1 MGGELP
7 REYGRTLDPFVALG
21 QAAAVTE
28 RLALGTGITLVAQ
41 HDPIGLAKQA
51 ATLDHL
57 SGGRFTLGVG
67 YGWNVEEAAD
77 HGVAWS
83 TRRELGRDRMA
94 LMRALWADE
103 PTGYEGAFGSV
114 QPSEAHPKPV
124 QRPRGP
130 VNGPRTL
137 IGGGAG
143 PKLFAHIAEYADG
156 WLPIGGRGAHR
167 VPAGAAG
174 GLGGGRA
181 RSGAPPGG
189 AVRGPPRPR
198 EARPLRGAG
207 RRGGRAPASPGGR
220 TRGPAGA
227 GRLRRVPVGAL
238 PGRARPVRT
247 GAGSPPYAPERG
259 AVRRTR
265 RSAGQPHAWR
275 VRRGGPPCAGRGAAP
290 YAPATSAP
298 RPPSAPVTSPAR
310 TAYGGRPCNRGRRQ
324 GILNHRDRIR
334 GPGRRAAPRARTG
347 GPPGWGVE

>member
-1 MGGELP
+1 MRISTTIFLTDETVTPVRLARELEQRGFGGLYLPEHTHIPVIRSTPYPMGGELP

-41 HDPIGLAKQA
+41 HDPIDLAKQA

-77 HGVAWS
+77 HGVEWS
-83 TRRELGRDRMA
+83 TRRDLGRDRMA

-114 QPSEAHPKPV
+114 QASEAHPKPV

-156 WLPIGGRGAHR
+156 WLPIGG
-167 VPAGAAG
+167 G
-174 GLGGGRA
+174 GLTE
-181 RSGAPPGG
+181 SLPK
-189 AVRGPPRPR
+189 
-198 EARPLRGAG
+198 LRTAWAEAG
-207 RRGGRAPASPGGR
+207 RDPEDLQVVPYAVLPSPGKLAHYADLGIEEVVLQLP
-220 TRGPAGA
+220 PAD
-227 GRLRRVPVGAL
+227 
-238 PGRARPVRT
+238 
-247 GAGSPPYAPERG
+247 APE
-259 AVRRTR
+259 VLRTLDDY
-265 RSAGQPHAWR
+265 
-275 VRRGGPPCAGRGAAP
+275 AA
-290 YAPATSAP
+290 
-298 RPPSAPVTSPAR
+298 
-310 TAYGGRPCNRGRRQ
+310 C
-324 GILNHRDRIR
+324 L
-334 GPGRRAAPRARTG
+334 
-347 GPPGWGVE
+347 